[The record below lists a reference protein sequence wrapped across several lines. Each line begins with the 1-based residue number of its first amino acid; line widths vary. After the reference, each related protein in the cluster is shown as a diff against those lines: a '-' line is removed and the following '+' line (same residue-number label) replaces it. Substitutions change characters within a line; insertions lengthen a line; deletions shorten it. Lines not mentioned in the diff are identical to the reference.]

1 MNYTKQLKIASTRI
15 NSSSDL
21 LTEEIA
27 ALEATINS
35 FNLGVSLFIAIEPFD
50 LYLGY
55 AKVNNSWGFAV
66 KLDCDSEPQKLR
78 DVRRETRIEL
88 IPFVPSLLEELIS
101 EVHTTSAVI
110 EQASKKLSTLRESLQ

>member
-35 FNLGVSLFIAIEPFD
+35 LNLGVSLFIEIEPFD

-101 EVHTTSAVI
+101 EVHTTSAAI
-110 EQASKKLSTLRESLQ
+110 EQAAKNLSTLRESLQ